1 MAASR
6 SDPLENVLETAI
18 GEGGDG
24 TISVGDLLDTFGHRS
39 FGPVITL
46 LGLLVVLPPLGG
58 IPGLPAIVG
67 VIILLFS
74 TQTLLGADHIWM
86 PSLIRDQSLE
96 ASRLEDAED
105 RVKPWL
111 ERIDRLITERLAWAT
126 GTVATYLAAIAVS
139 LLALLMI
146 PLELAPFAVA
156 APGVAIVLFG
166 LALVARDGA
175 LMLAG
180 FATTAAALTITILIV
195 PWDTVAGWFQG

>member
-18 GEGGDG
+18 EEGGDG
-24 TISVGDLLDTFGHRS
+24 TISVGDLLDRFGHRS

-58 IPGLPAIVG
+58 IPGLPAVVG

-74 TQTLLGADHIWM
+74 TQILLGADHIWM
-86 PSLIRDQSLE
+86 PSLIRGQSLE
-96 ASRLEDAED
+96 VSKLEDAED
-105 RVKPWL
+105 KVKPWL

-126 GTVATYLAAIAVS
+126 GTVATHLSAIAVS